1 MGSYILNFGVYTMAM
16 CGLIFFALFVYKKFS
31 SGNFGIRNSNFL
43 SIEDTLSFAPRK
55 MLYVI
60 RAGQER
66 FLVASDADKTSLI
79 AKLEDNNHIPNK
91 NSTPNF
97 DTELLAAANTVYRPA
112 SVDKKVTNINQS
124 APRQQFSH
132 ESATDNSLSGID
144 DLPEI
149 KSFPKNNKKP
159 NNVLKSMVNK
169 IK

>member
-31 SGNFGIRNSNFL
+31 SGNFGIRSSNFL
-43 SIEDTLSFAPRK
+43 NIEDTLALAPRK

-60 RAGQER
+60 RAGKER
-66 FLVASDADKTSLI
+66 FLVASDTDKTSLI
-79 AKLEDNNHIPNK
+79 SKLEDNNNQT
-91 NSTPNF
+91 NNFSSNF
-97 DTELLAAANTVYRPA
+97 DKELLAAANTVYRP
-112 SVDKKVTNINQS
+112 SNLDKKVANINQAS
-124 APRQQFSH
+124 PREQFAH
-132 ESATDNSLSGID
+132 ESETANSQSGID

-149 KSFPKNNKKP
+149 KAFPKNEKKP